1 MEARWRRRTVRHVLV
16 GLLPLLVAGV
26 VLIVVLAVRFAETAA
41 PVREATGRADG
52 TVLRSGLGPDGRDVE
67 LRWTDDRGASRV
79 STVRAARAGTVPAGR
94 TVQLRYAP
102 ADPSGRVFAPGDE
115 TSARLRDLA
124 YGLLL
129 TVLVVVG
136 VLVATGVHVA
146 RRLAAERRPGTTLP
160 VTYARS
166 RRGIVRRSWL
176 VVTEQG
182 RDWWVPVHWD
192 PLLPGLPPGTPATVH
207 GRPSQDRVVVVD
219 VGGAK
224 VWQAGR
230 RRATPPGGAVTA
242 DEADLETP
250 APVGLVRQVRT
261 DAVLLAAAPLIG
273 LLWAY
278 LDESG
283 TASWAAATALAAGVL
298 FWLPTVA
305 GSDPT

>member
-1 MEARWRRRTVRHVLV
+1 MLV

-26 VLIVVLAVRFAETAA
+26 VLVVVLAVRFAGTAA
-41 PVREATGRADG
+41 PVREATGRADA

-67 LRWTDDRGASRV
+67 LRWTDDRGAPRV

-94 TVQLRYAP
+94 TVQLRYSP
-102 ADPSGRVFAPGDE
+102 ADPSGRVFVAGDE
-115 TSARLRDLA
+115 TSVRLRDLA

-146 RRLAAERRPGTTLP
+146 RRLAAERRPGTTMP

-192 PLLPGLPPGTPATVH
+192 PLLPGLPLGTPATVH
-207 GRPSQDRVVVVD
+207 GRPSRDRVVVVD
-219 VGGAK
+219 AGGTK

-230 RRATPPGGAVTA
+230 RRATAPSGAVTA
-242 DEADLETP
+242 DLADLDTP

-261 DAVLLAAAPLIG
+261 DAVLLSAAPLIG
-273 LLWAY
+273 LMWAY

-283 TASWAAATALAAGVL
+283 AASWAAATALAAGVL
-298 FWLPTVA
+298 FWLPTVT